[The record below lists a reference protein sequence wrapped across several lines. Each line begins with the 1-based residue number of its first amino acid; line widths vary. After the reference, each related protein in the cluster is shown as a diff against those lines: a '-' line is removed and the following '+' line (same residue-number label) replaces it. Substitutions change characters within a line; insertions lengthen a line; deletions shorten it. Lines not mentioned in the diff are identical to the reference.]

1 MTISNSEQELDL
13 ELRRYLLGQ
22 LSAGEQ
28 DSLEDRYF
36 ADDSLLEQ
44 LLVVETELLEDYV
57 AGRLSAPT
65 REQFERNYL
74 TTDDK
79 QERVTLVRELQTR
92 AQSAARARAAEV
104 PRAAELGR
112 ADASRSEGNSWWQ
125 KIIAALVPSSSGW
138 RHSLAYGFLILLIG
152 TAALSV
158 YTINLRRRE
167 RAAEQE
173 LVRLNRQRQEELA
186 QLTSQQKEA
195 QRSLEAAR
203 SQADALAQA
212 LDSTV
217 RKPPLPEKPDAEV
230 LSAAIGSSSAD
241 GSSIAMPPGPGGN
254 AEHIVIPPQ
263 ARLVR
268 LTIRF
273 PSREQYEEYFV
284 SITGPDGREVL
295 GPQRARHATGGSAV
309 TIYAATKL
317 LNKGSYILTVTGH
330 NRDATPQPVAIY
342 RLEVVK

>member
-112 ADASRSEGNSWWQ
+112 ADASRSEGNSWWHT
-125 KIIAALVPSSSGW
+125 IIAALLPSSSGW

-195 QRSLEAAR
+195 QRSLE
-203 SQADALAQA
+203 
-212 LDSTV
+212 
-217 RKPPLPEKPDAEV
+217 
-230 LSAAIGSSSAD
+230 
-241 GSSIAMPPGPGGN
+241 
-254 AEHIVIPPQ
+254 
-263 ARLVR
+263 
-268 LTIRF
+268 
-273 PSREQYEEYFV
+273 
-284 SITGPDGREVL
+284 
-295 GPQRARHATGGSAV
+295 
-309 TIYAATKL
+309 
-317 LNKGSYILTVTGH
+317 
-330 NRDATPQPVAIY
+330 
-342 RLEVVK
+342 